1 MGGVLVLRLAML
13 CPGTALYIISCDSP
27 GMTSLETSK
36 ATWRARLG
44 QFRAEEVENLAR
56 ERQFPDPCEQSI
68 KENVLG
74 QTMKCMPEGY
84 DVSVEGMM
92 NYDYERELRRVGEGF
107 EKVMVLVGENTSLR
121 LANQLT
127 FFSPLCLIFFFSDLS
142 FLVRSQL

>member
-1 MGGVLVLRLAML
+1 
-13 CPGTALYIISCDSP
+13 
-27 GMTSLETSK
+27 
-36 ATWRARLG
+36 
-44 QFRAEEVENLAR
+44 
-56 ERQFPDPCEQSI
+56 
-68 KENVLG
+68 
-74 QTMKCMPEGY
+74 MKCMLEGY
-84 DVSVEGMM
+84 DVSAEGMM